1 MKLYNVEIT
10 DEALS
15 DMDEIYYYIAVQ
27 LQAPENAL
35 GQYNRIAEN
44 ILLLN
49 TMPERYPIIESEPE
63 KARGVRFM
71 PVDNYS
77 VFYVINNDRVIIT
90 NVVYSASD
98 IRTRLKNN

>member
-1 MKLYNVEIT
+1 MTLYNVEIT

-15 DMDEIYYYIAVQ
+15 DMDELYYHIAVQ

-49 TMPERYPIIESEPE
+49 TMPERYPIMESEPE
-63 KARGVRFM
+63 KVRGIRFM

-77 VFYVINNDRVIIT
+77 IFYVIRNDRVIIT
-90 NVVYSASD
+90 NVIYSAAD
-98 IRTRLKNN
+98 IRTRMKNH